1 MGECLTS
8 YLGLVLYEPALRLQ
22 QRLVEA
28 RVEHRTPDI
37 LLLLQ
42 HPPVFTIGRFRG
54 ENEIIAPPIILTWE
68 GIEVFRTNRGGSV
81 TYHGPG
87 QLVGYPILNLRE
99 LGLGVR
105 DYIWKL
111 EEVII
116 QMLGEFGISGKRKTE
131 YPGVWVGSEKIC
143 SLGIN
148 VSRHITMHGFALNV
162 STNLKHFSYINPC
175 GMKGAVMTSISKV
188 IGHPV
193 DTEVT
198 IEPLLQHFSDV
209 FGVNC
214 IRDINLAKKL
224 PDALVRLPATL
235 G

>member
-1 MGECLTS
+1 MGKCLAS
-8 YLGLVLYEPALRLQ
+8 YLGLVPYEPALHLQ
-22 QRLVEA
+22 QRLVAA
-28 RVEHRTPDI
+28 RAEYRIPDV

-54 ENEIIAPPIILTWE
+54 ENDIIAPPEIMAQE
-68 GIEVFRTNRGGSV
+68 GIEVFHTNRGGSV

-99 LGLGVR
+99 LNVGVR
-105 DYIWKL
+105 DYVWRL

-116 QMLGEFGISGKRKTE
+116 RLLGDFAISAGRNSK
-131 YPGVWVGSEKIC
+131 YPGVWVGNEKIC

-148 VSRHITMHGFALNV
+148 ISRHITMHGFALNV
-162 STNLKHFSYINPC
+162 STNLKHFDYINPC
-175 GMKGAVMTSISKV
+175 GIKNAIMTSISKV
-188 IGHPV
+188 LGHHV
-193 DTEVT
+193 DIEAT

-209 FGVNC
+209 FGVKCTRNES
-214 IRDINLAKKL
+214 LVKTL
-224 PDALVRLPATL
+224 PDTLVTLPATL